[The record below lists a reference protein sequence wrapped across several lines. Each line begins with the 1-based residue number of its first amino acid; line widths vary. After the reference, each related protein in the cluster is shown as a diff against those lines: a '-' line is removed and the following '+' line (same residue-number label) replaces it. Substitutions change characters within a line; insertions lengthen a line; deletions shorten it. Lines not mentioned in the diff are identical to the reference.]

1 MFSVALQPDL
11 GEQELTPAP
20 NKRPKP
26 MKSKKISVFFFQN
39 FACFINRF
47 FLLYQTD

>member
-11 GEQELTPAP
+11 GEQELTPVP

-26 MKSKKISVFFFQN
+26 MKSKKTSVFFFQN
-39 FACFINRF
+39 FFCFINRF
-47 FLLYQTD
+47 FLLYHAE